1 MLTFILGIAISH
13 VFAFLCSI
21 SEATLLSVR
30 LSHIHALRHGRAAR
44 LVKHFKKRIDLPIA
58 AILTVNTLAHTV
70 GASIAGA
77 SYSSLFAPEHLWIF
91 SLAFSVSILVLT
103 EIVPKTLGVAYAA
116 QLVIPVA
123 YYVRGLIFVLRPFLL
138 ITERLQSALRKK
150 QDTPVTS
157 LEEIRL
163 LAALGRTEGALA
175 TRTADAIEGA
185 AALSELTAYDVM
197 VPRNGVI
204 YLSGARKLDE
214 NLTIVR
220 RSGHS
225 RLPYVEEHDLDQIQ
239 GIVMVKDLLF
249 QLRLDPNQLDCK
261 SLVIPALVIPA
272 TMTLDR
278 LLRTFQEERRHMAVV
293 VDEYGG
299 TQGLVTLEDVLEEI
313 VGEIED
319 ESDRLDS
326 HIVRRPDGSIVC
338 RGLAETRQVFDVLGI
353 DADTI
358 DDAEYVTLGGFVAAE
373 LGRIPRTG
381 DMVNWRDCRFEVLR
395 ATARRAE
402 RVRIVRRT
410 PSTLPPRE
418 GR

>member
-21 SEATLLSVR
+21 SEAALLSVR
-30 LSHIHALRHGRAAR
+30 LAQIQAIKHTHAGRLIKR
-44 LVKHFKKRIDLPIA
+44 FKKQIDLPIA
-58 AILTVNTLAHTV
+58 AILTINTLAHTI

-77 SYSSLFAPEHLWIF
+77 SYSSLFEPRHLWIF
-91 SLAFSVSILVLT
+91 SLVFSISILTLT
-103 EIVPKTLGVAYAA
+103 EILPKTLGIAYAP
-116 QLVIPVA
+116 QLLVPVA
-123 YYVRGLIFVLRPFLL
+123 YYVRGLVFVLRPFLYF
-138 ITERLQSALRKK
+138 TEFFAGLLRKK
-150 QDTPVTS
+150 EDTPVTS

-163 LAALGRTEGALA
+163 LAAMGRTEGALA
-175 TRTADAIEGA
+175 SRTADAIEGA
-185 AALSELTAYDVM
+185 AALSELTAYDAM
-197 VPRNGVI
+197 VPRNGVV
-204 YLSGARKLDE
+204 YLSAARSLEE
-214 NLTIVR
+214 NLSIIR

-225 RLPYVEEHDLDQIQ
+225 RLPFVQDNDLDAIE
-239 GIVMVKDLLF
+239 GIVLVKDLLF
-249 QLRLDPNQLDCK
+249 QLRANPDQLDCK
-261 SLVIPALVIPA
+261 PLAGPALVVPA

-319 ESDRLDS
+319 ESDRVDS

-338 RGLAETRQVFDVLGI
+338 RGLAETRRVFEALGFEE
-353 DADTI
+353 DQL
-358 DDAEYVTLGGFVAAE
+358 DDAEYVTIGGFVAAE

-381 DMVNWRDCRFEVLR
+381 DLVSWRDCRIEVLR

-402 RVRIVRRT
+402 RIRLVRRT
-410 PSTLPPRE
+410 TSQMPRS
-418 GR
+418 GV